1 MIKGVNIIE
10 RFGENDRV
18 TCYSY
23 KGVTFYSTTE
33 EFEKMTEKDFEEG
46 YLQAVKDFKPIEESI
61 KKYSLMSKEERRK
74 QNEKIKPLIERW
86 QSETG
91 YDDEDEE

>member
-1 MIKGVNIIE
+1 MIKGVKIIE
-10 RFGENDRV
+10 RFGENDRI

-23 KGVTFYSTTE
+23 KEITFWATTE
-33 EFEKMTEKDFEEG
+33 EFERMTENNFEEDYLQAIKDFE
-46 YLQAVKDFKPIEESI
+46 PIEDSI
-61 KKYSLMSKEERRK
+61 KKYSSMSKEEQKK
-74 QNEKIKPLIERW
+74 QNETIKPLIERW